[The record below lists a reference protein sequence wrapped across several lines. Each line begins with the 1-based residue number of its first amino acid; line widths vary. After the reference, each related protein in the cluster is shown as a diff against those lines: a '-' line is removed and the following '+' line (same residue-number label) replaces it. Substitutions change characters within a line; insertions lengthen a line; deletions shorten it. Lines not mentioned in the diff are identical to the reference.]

1 MASSQSEVLALKG
14 DGFPSLWP
22 KIFAIRR
29 KSIEEPADIP
39 HLG

>member
-1 MASSQSEVLALKG
+1 MAV
-14 DGFPSLWP
+14 FFSLWP
-22 KIFAIRR
+22 KIFAILR